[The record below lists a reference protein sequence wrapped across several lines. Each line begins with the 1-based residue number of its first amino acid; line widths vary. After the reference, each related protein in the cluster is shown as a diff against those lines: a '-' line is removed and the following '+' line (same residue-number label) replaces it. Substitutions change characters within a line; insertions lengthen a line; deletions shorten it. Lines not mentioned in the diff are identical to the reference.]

1 MKASLRR
8 RRPAPGPAVGGVL
21 LVVVAGAVLAGPL
34 VAAGNPDTQDL
45 AIKLQSPSAEHWL
58 GTDQYGRDLLLR
70 LLHGGRLSLSAA
82 VAITTASVLIGLV
95 VGLLA
100 TLPRPVGPVVT
111 ALVDTLVALPSLVM
125 ALAVVGALGVGMRN
139 LVIAFVVVG
148 WPFYARLIRGFALER
163 MTRPDIDAG
172 RAMGFGRARLLSRH
186 VAPATVRSV
195 AVAATLD
202 LGYTLAALAGFSYL
216 GLGAE
221 APTAEWGLMLRD
233 AQMFFTRA
241 PWLLLG
247 PSAAIALTVLG
258 TTMLVEHA
266 HGRQRSR

>member
-1 MKASLRR
+1 MIARWWR
-8 RRPAPGPAVGGVL
+8 RRPALGPTVGAAL
-21 LVVVAGAVLAGPL
+21 LIVVVGAVAAGPL
-34 VAAGNPDTQDL
+34 AATGDPDAQDL
-45 AIKLQSPSAEHWL
+45 PLRLRPPSADHWL

-82 VAITTASVLIGLV
+82 ATITAASVLIGLV
-95 VGLLA
+95 VGLVA
-100 TLPRPVGPVVT
+100 TLPRPVGPLVT

-125 ALAVVGALGVGMRN
+125 ALAVVGAIGVGTRN
-139 LVIAFVVVG
+139 LVIAFIAVG

-163 MTRPDIDAG
+163 MRRPDIDAG
-172 RAMGFGRARLLSRH
+172 RAMGFSRARLLGSH

-233 AQMFFTRA
+233 AQMFFTTA

-247 PSAAIALTVLG
+247 PSTAIALTVLG